1 MVNHSEPD
9 RAGPA
14 GELEPWKIEMQS
26 TLVPLRASLNSAY
39 WLSTPEAGLAVSD
52 QFRAVARD
60 STKWLLNHH
69 CPIPDLAVSFSRL
82 LRSTVALADVL
93 QEQAQCP
100 SGPDWPAITSEVG
113 GFHKL
118 LEQFQTMMSD
128 RSSRTPSDPGAA
140 GMEGPLGGSR

>member
-1 MVNHSEPD
+1 MASHSEPD
-9 RAGPA
+9 RIGPA
-14 GELEPWKIEMQS
+14 GERELWEIEMQS
-26 TLVPLRASLNSAY
+26 ILVPLMASLNSAY
-39 WLSTPEAGLAVSD
+39 WLSTPEAGLAASD

-69 CPIPDLAVSFSRL
+69 CPIPDLAVSFARV

-93 QEQAQCP
+93 QEQGSRP
-100 SGPDWPAITSEVG
+100 NGPDWPALTSEVT

-128 RSSRTPSDPGAA
+128 HSSRTPR
-140 GMEGPLGGSR
+140 GPR